1 MTRRRSLVLCLLAM
15 LAALAT
21 TLPIPARADDDGKD
35 DGKKITIRCDK
46 NKTITDALAQH
57 QGGPLTVEIIG
68 TCFEHVTVGRS
79 DVTLVAGAPGAAIQ
93 GTKSDMDTLTVK
105 ADRFVLDGLVLDGR
119 VLDKLSVSGGRNAIV
134 VTGASQAQLRNC
146 TARASG
152 SGIVGGIGIVFS
164 QGASGSVDSCRSS
177 GNPVD
182 GIFLDGA
189 NVAITNSEF
198 KSNGRNGVFVFGA
211 STGRIGFTNALVPA
225 GNVISDNGGN
235 GIHVTQNSLGLI
247 ISNTVTGNG
256 TNPGS
261 PVGRFGVLLF
271 HSRADLPGG
280 NTISGN
286 FGYGIALTGST
297 AVIGDPGFGPIPG
310 NTISGNSTAGQTPFG
325 PPAGIS
331 LVLASTAVLRT
342 ATVQSN
348 NGAGVLLLG
357 RSTLSVVSSTVTG
370 NSVNGVELG
379 QDSLAI
385 FQPNTPLANISGNAG
400 IDLKCRDKQSTFTG
414 SVFDSPTTDCTGF

>member
-35 DGKKITIRCDK
+35 DGKKVTIRCDK

-57 QGGPLTVEIIG
+57 QGGTLTVEIIG

-93 GTKSDMDTLTVK
+93 GTKPDMDTLTVK
-105 ADRFVLDGLVLDGR
+105 ADRFVLEGLVLDG
-119 VLDKLSVSGGRNAIV
+119 LTVSGGRNAIV
-134 VTGASQAQLRNC
+134 VTGASQVQLRNC

-198 KSNGRNGVFVFGA
+198 ISNGRNGVFVFGA

-225 GNVISDNGGN
+225 GNVINDNGG
-235 GIHVTQNSLGLI
+235 
-247 ISNTVTGNG
+247 
-256 TNPGS
+256 
-261 PVGRFGVLLF
+261 
-271 HSRADLPGG
+271 
-280 NTISGN
+280 
-286 FGYGIALTGST
+286 
-297 AVIGDPGFGPIPG
+297 
-310 NTISGNSTAGQTPFG
+310 
-325 PPAGIS
+325 
-331 LVLASTAVLRT
+331 
-342 ATVQSN
+342 
-348 NGAGVLLLG
+348 
-357 RSTLSVVSSTVTG
+357 
-370 NSVNGVELG
+370 
-379 QDSLAI
+379 
-385 FQPNTPLANISGNAG
+385 
-400 IDLKCRDKQSTFTG
+400 
-414 SVFDSPTTDCTGF
+414 

>member
-35 DGKKITIRCDK
+35 DGKKVTIRCDK

-68 TCFEHVTVGRS
+68 TCLEHVTVSRS

-93 GTKSDMDTLTVK
+93 GTRTDLDTLTVK
-105 ADRFVLDGLVLDGR
+105 ADRFVLDGLVPDG
-119 VLDKLSVSGGRNAIV
+119 LSVSGGRNAIV

-146 TARASG
+146 TAHASG
-152 SGIVGGIGIVFS
+152 SGIVGGIGILFS
-164 QGASGSVDSCRSS
+164 QGASGSVDACRSS
-177 GNPVD
+177 LNPVD
-182 GIFLDGA
+182 GIFLDAA
-189 NVAITNSEF
+189 NVTITNSKLE
-198 KSNGRNGVFVFGA
+198 KNGRNGVFIFGA
-211 STGRIGFTNALVPA
+211 SYGKIGFTNAFLP
-225 GNVISDNGGN
+225 GPNVINDNGGN

-247 ISNTVTGNG
+247 FGNDVKGNG

-261 PVGRFGVLLF
+261 PVGRFGILLF
-271 HSRADLPGG
+271 GARADLPGA

-286 FGYGIALTGST
+286 AGPGILLSGST
-297 AVIGDPGFGPIPG
+297 AYIGDPGFGLPSA
-310 NTISGNSTAGQTPFG
+310 NTISGNSTAGQTG
-325 PPAGIS
+325 PQTPASGIA
-331 LVLASTAVLRT
+331 LGVASAAVLRN

-357 RSTLSVVSSTVTG
+357 RSTLSLISSTVTG
-370 NSVNGVELG
+370 NSVNGIELG

-385 FQPNTPLANISGNAG
+385 FLGPPFSLSNISGNAG
-400 IDLKCRDKQSTFTG
+400 TDLKCRDTQSTFTG
-414 SVFDSPTTDCTGF
+414 PVFDSPTTNCTGF